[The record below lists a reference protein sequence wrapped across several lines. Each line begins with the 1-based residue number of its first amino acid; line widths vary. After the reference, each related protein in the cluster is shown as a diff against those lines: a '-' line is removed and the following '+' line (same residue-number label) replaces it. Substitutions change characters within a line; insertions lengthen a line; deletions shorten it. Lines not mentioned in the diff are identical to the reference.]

1 MMSSRSRLLAA
12 ACLALTLGVAPAW
25 SAEKYRIDPTHSF
38 VEFSI
43 AHLGYSLL
51 QGRFN
56 TISGNFTH
64 DADKPENSAI
74 TVDVVTTSID
84 SNHAERDKHLRS
96 KDFLDVE
103 QFPKATFVSS
113 KFTEKDGKGT
123 LEGNLTL
130 HGVTKAVTIP
140 VAFIGAG
147 KDPWGGYRRG
157 YTGQLRIKR
166 ADYGL
171 SYNLGPAAE
180 EMELGL
186 FIEGIRE

>member
-1 MMSSRSRLLAA
+1 MKSIRNRLFAA
-12 ACLALTLGVAPAW
+12 ALATLTVVAAPALA
-25 SAEKYRIDPTHSF
+25 AEKYRIDPAHSF
-38 VEFSI
+38 VQFSI
-43 AHLGYSLL
+43 QHLGFSLL

-56 TISGNFTH
+56 TVSGGFTY
-64 DADKPENSAI
+64 DADKPENSSINVEVA
-74 TVDVVTTSID
+74 TTSID

-113 KFTEKDGKGT
+113 KFSEKDGKGT

-130 HGVTKAVTIP
+130 HGVTKAVSIP
-140 VAFIGAG
+140 VSFIGAG

-157 YTGQLRIKR
+157 YEGKLRIKR
-166 ADYGL
+166 ADYGI
-171 SYNLGPAAE
+171 SHNLGPAAE
-180 EMELGL
+180 EMDLGF